1 MLNWLFKM
9 RWSSLAAA
17 AAALGLAASTQGLN
31 ILLNNDDGFGSG
43 NIREV
48 YRLLKEKGHDG
59 SSPTYPIGPATWL
72 CHELCNTHFGDYPLK
87 ID

>member
-1 MLNWLFKM
+1 M
-9 RWSSLAAA
+9 RWSALAAA
-17 AAALGLAASTQGLN
+17 AFGLAGSTEGLN

-59 SSPTYPIGPATWL
+59 MFPHCYP
-72 CHELCNTHFGDYPLK
+72 N
-87 ID
+87 